1 MAYDHSDKIGNQG
14 DLVKHYALYLCLKKL
29 LDNHPA
35 NTPFIYAES
44 HSGRPE
50 YVLPK
55 GGGWKKGIGA
65 FSTNSQIIS
74 ERKIRA
80 SHGTP
85 ALPDLGEFDEIFIG
99 RELKTGMKYLGS
111 TGIAFRLLR
120 GGVQPPPPQIPL
132 LRQNGQP
139 FIMKLWEKSPAAVK
153 DLTHYYDQRVLH
165 PSNNPPPTQ
174 LVEINPADGFSGVQD
189 AGKLN
194 FVLIDPPSIKD
205 AKKVFTLITHLQS
218 QKISYLCW
226 MPRISHLNAESQ
238 DSVDFG
244 HKAASNGHICH
255 GVQWAPWTEAF
266 CGCWLAGSKSLDAA
280 IKQACDEI
288 CGLTSWTK

>member
-44 HSGRPE
+44 HAGRAE
-50 YVLPK
+50 YVLPE
-55 GGGWKKGIGA
+55 GGGWKNGIGA
-65 FSTNSQIIS
+65 FSSKDQITS

-85 ALPDLGEFDEIFIG
+85 ALPDLGDFDEIFIG
-99 RELKTGMKYLGS
+99 RELKTDMKYLGS

-120 GGVQPPPPQIPL
+120 GGAAP
-132 LRQNGQP
+132 LRQPGRP
-139 FIMKLWEKSPAAVK
+139 FTMKLWEQSLPAVE
-153 DLTHYYDQRVLH
+153 DLTRYYH
-165 PSNNPPPTQ
+165 PWMQPHPGNNPPPTQ
-174 LVEINPADGFSGVQD
+174 LVEINPADGFSGVQT

-194 FVLIDPPSIKD
+194 FVLLDPPSIKD
-205 AKKVFTLITHLQS
+205 AEKAFTLIAHLQA
-218 QKISYLCW
+218 QKIPYLCW
-226 MPRISHLNAESQ
+226 MPRISHLNAESP

-244 HKAASNGHICH
+244 HKAASKGHVCH
-255 GVQWAPWTEAF
+255 GVQWDLWTTTFA
-266 CGCWLAGSKSLDAA
+266 GCWLAGSDDVGCGIARACGEIGNLMRW
-280 IKQACDEI
+280 KQ
-288 CGLTSWTK
+288 

>member
-29 LDNHPA
+29 LDSHPA

-120 GGVQPPPPQIPL
+120 GGAKP
-132 LRQNGQP
+132 LRQHGQP
-139 FIMKLWEKSPAAVK
+139 FTMKLWEQSLPAVE
-153 DLTHYYDQRVLH
+153 DLTRYYH
-165 PSNNPPPTQ
+165 PWMQPHLGNNPPPTQ
-174 LVEINPADGFSGVQD
+174 LLEINPADGFAGVQD

-205 AKKVFTLITHLQS
+205 AEKAFRLISHLQ
-218 QKISYLCW
+218 KIPYLCW
-226 MPRISHLNAESQ
+226 MPRISNRNAESP

-244 HKAASNGHICH
+244 NKAASNGHVCH
-255 GVQWAPWTEAF
+255 GVQWDLWTKPFA
-266 CGCWLAGSKSLDAA
+266 GCWLAGSTDFAQE
-280 IKQACDEI
+280 IKAACDEI
-288 CGLTSWTK
+288 SSLMHWPP